1 MSQKRATQRRWMVHR
16 KFEPDRLS
24 PATLV
29 QAYAH
34 LVPPHIRVLRLPTA
48 VSEAAGAAH
57 EQKQAQPNN
66 PVVLKMIELAE
77 YKPQAKQSLVIG
89 SITKKEAA

>member
-24 PATLV
+24 PTMLV
-29 QAYAH
+29 KAYAH
-34 LVPPHIRVLRLPTA
+34 LVPPHIRVLRLPTT
-48 VSEAAGAAH
+48 VSEAADATH
-57 EQKQAQPNN
+57 NQEQVQLNN
-66 PVVLKMIELAE
+66 PVVSKMVELTE
-77 YKPQAKQSLVIG
+77 EEPQAKQSLVIG